1 MNAPERI
8 TLKPAIPLAG
18 RALFRILER
27 LRVGQLAIVTPDGE
41 RIVFS
46 GATPGPVAEMEIRDW
61 RAVAA
66 LVKGGDIG
74 MGEAWR
80 DGWIDSPELT
90 PLLLVFLANQ
100 RSFAEAWYGGP
111 VARLVFGLLHK
122 LRPNTRAGAK
132 KNIHAHYDL
141 GNAFYSLWLD
151 RTMSYS
157 AALFSGDAAQ
167 SFEQAQ
173 EAKYERILRELAVD
187 ASHHVLEIGC
197 GWGGFAEYAAR
208 TRGCR
213 ITGVTISREQLAY
226 ARERIAR
233 AGLDSLVR
241 LEFTDYRDITGS
253 YDRIVSIE
261 MVEAVGER
269 YWKTYYRTL
278 HERLKPGGRGMVQ
291 AITIDADA
299 FPAYRST
306 SDFIREYVFPGGM
319 LAPKERMAE
328 LAREAGLVPGEA
340 FCFGPDYAESLR
352 RWHASFKSRTG
363 EIRALGFDAAFLRL
377 WEFYLCYCEAGFMNG
392 RVDVVHLGFERP

>member
-18 RALFRILER
+18 RALLKILER
-27 LRVGQLAIVTPDGE
+27 LRVGQLTLVTPDGE

-46 GATPGPVAEMEIRDW
+46 SRTPGPVAEMEIRDW
-61 RAVAA
+61 RAVSA

-100 RSFAEAWYGGP
+100 QAFADAWYGGP
-111 VARLVFGLLHK
+111 VARLVFALLHK

-141 GNAFYSLWLD
+141 GNGFYSLWLD

-157 AALFSGDAAQ
+157 AALFSGEEAQ

-213 ITGVTISREQLAY
+213 VTGVTISREQLAY

-233 AGLDSLVR
+233 AGLDSLVT
-241 LEFTDYRDITGS
+241 LEFTDYRDLTGS

-278 HERLKPGGRGMVQ
+278 HDRLKPGGRGMLQ
-291 AITIDADA
+291 AITIDAEA
-299 FPAYRST
+299 FPAYRGT

-319 LAPKERMAE
+319 LAPKERMVE
-328 LAREAGLVPGEA
+328 LAREAGLAAGEP
-340 FCFGPDYAESLR
+340 FSFGPDYAESLR
-352 RWHASFKSRTG
+352 RWHARFMAQTG
-363 EIRALGFDAAFLRL
+363 EVRALGFDAAFLRL
-377 WEFYLCYCEAGFMNG
+377 WQFYLCYCEAGFMNG